1 MEKEDFKLRIKK
13 IFNSSFFKL
22 FLIFIVFLLV
32 SAVSFRAG
40 VDFGFRKSN
49 FGRDWGDNY
58 SRNFG
63 MQKPDRMMSFADNMI
78 NQMPNPN
85 GAIGKIIKIEEGS
98 VVVMDEKDQTEK
110 IILIDDDTEVRF
122 MREKVEY
129 NNLRIDDFIVV
140 LGNPGAQGQIKARLI
155 RLMPFPAEMP
165 R

>member
-1 MEKEDFKLRIKK
+1 
-13 IFNSSFFKL
+13 
-22 FLIFIVFLLV
+22 
-32 SAVSFRAG
+32 
-40 VDFGFRKSN
+40 
-49 FGRDWGDNY
+49 
-58 SRNFG
+58 
-63 MQKPDRMMSFADNMI
+63 MI

-98 VVVMDEKDQTEK
+98 VIVMDEKDQTEK

-140 LGNPGAQGQIKARLI
+140 LGNPGAQGQIEARLI